1 MSTGLRIPTTLELIL
16 KLLAFAIKAKQLG
29 PAVSYA
35 ILDDKDKALI
45 NLKRKRGAVV
55 VDLGTRDTG
64 KTELA
69 YRIAEFLEKPT
80 YAVSPEQN
88 PHPDFIQRIRP
99 DEVNERVPPNSTIIF
114 DDMPAYAS
122 NRDYNEALVRE
133 MEKIIPMCR
142 HERKL
147 HLIFASQ
154 SAAQADKYILDCD
167 MAFLKPLGL
176 LSADVERP
184 HIKRIY
190 ETKVNQYFV
199 GKSDA
204 WTHRHAYMM
213 CRSWEGLIS
222 IAKVTNPSSR

>member
-1 MSTGLRIPTTLELIL
+1 MSTGLRVPTTLELII
-16 KLLAFAIKAKQLG
+16 KLLAFVIKSGQQG

-35 ILDDKDKALI
+35 ILDEKDKALL

-55 VDLGTRDTG
+55 VVLGTRDTG

-69 YRIAEFLEKPT
+69 YRVAEFLEKPT

-88 PHPDFIQRIRP
+88 PHPEFIQRIRP
-99 DEVNERVPPNSTIIF
+99 DEVNERVASNSTIIF

-147 HLIFASQ
+147 HLIFSSQ

-167 MAFLKPLGL
+167 MAFFKPLGL
-176 LSADVERP
+176 LKDDLERP
-184 HIKRIY
+184 FIRRLYNKYIDT
-190 ETKVNQYFV
+190 EFE
-199 GKSDA
+199 GKADY
-204 WTHRHAYMM
+204 WVVRHAYMWS
-213 CRSWEGLIS
+213 RTYKGLIE
-222 IAKVTNPSSR
+222 IKKVT